1 MAPRWRDTVLT
12 ETSSRQ
18 WSSRYE
24 SLRTHALP
32 DADVTDSGWG
42 LALFMRRGTVA
53 WMEAWPSIK
62 EADGKVTTGT
72 DGAPC
77 PQSSRVT
84 IPKEL
89 VMVLAEI
96 ITGCWQEVAA

>member
-1 MAPRWRDTVLT
+1 MPLRWCDTVLT
-12 ETSSRQ
+12 KTSSRQ

-24 SLRTHALP
+24 SLRTHAL
-32 DADVTDSGWG
+32 ADVDVIDSGWG

-53 WMEAWPSIK
+53 WMKAWPSIE
-62 EADGKVTTGT
+62 EADGKATTGT

-77 PQSSRVT
+77 PQSSQVA